1 MRPTMLVVLGVT
13 ATVVLGCG
21 SNSASPPATAT
32 DTQAAQGV
40 YQQLKDAGKVFD
52 CSTAYD
58 VITGDTGKADF
69 DVPALRDAAGAYRD
83 LNVKYADLLDKISFP
98 PAAQPIADEYRNAVS
113 AEIHDLDLLTAIS
126 APKNSFAF
134 IDKFSYNEAVLY
146 EAYDRLKESL
156 GHPMSQALRAMDL
169 FEVARQTAQK
179 DTQSISMLFDEAIT
193 HSDLQAA
200 KATNRIE
207 EESLQ
212 RYIDTMG
219 TIDFPDSFDA
229 RVDDLKTKIRASID
243 FDKRQVDVASTAQIV
258 KAPAEG
264 SPENQA
270 KVKAETALF
279 DDLQKLDKTQS
290 TEPAAEPPKC

>member
-1 MRPTMLVVLGVT
+1 MRASMLVVLGVT

-21 SNSASPPATAT
+21 TNPASPPATPT
-32 DTQAAQGV
+32 DTQAAQGA

-58 VITGDTGKADF
+58 VIMGDTGKAEF

-83 LNVKYADLLDKISFP
+83 INVKYADLLGKISFP
-98 PAAQPIADEYRNAVS
+98 PTAQPIADEYHRAVS
-113 AEIHDLDLLTAIS
+113 TETNDLDWLTAVS

-134 IDKFSYNEAVLY
+134 IDRWLYDEAVVY

-179 DTQSISMLFDEAIT
+179 DNQTISMLFEDAIA

-200 KATNRIE
+200 KAVNRIE
-207 EESLQ
+207 ENSLQ
-212 RYIDTMG
+212 RYIDTLG

-243 FDKRQVDVASTAQIV
+243 FDKRQVDVASAAEIV
-258 KAPAEG
+258 EAPAEG
-264 SPENQA
+264 SPESQA
-270 KVKAETALF
+270 KAKAETELF
-279 DDLQKLDKTQS
+279 DELQKLDKTQS
-290 TEPAAEPPKC
+290 TEPAADAKC

>member
-1 MRPTMLVVLGVT
+1 MLVVLGLT
-13 ATVVLGCG
+13 ATLVLGCG
-21 SNSASPPATAT
+21 SNPESPPATAAN
-32 DTQAAQGV
+32 TQAAQGA
-40 YQQLKDAGKVFD
+40 YQQLKDAAKVFD

-58 VITGDTGKADF
+58 VIMGDTGKADF
-69 DVPALRDAAGAYRD
+69 DVPALRDAARAYRD
-83 LNVKYADLLDKISFP
+83 LNVKYAGLLDKISFP
-98 PAAQPIADEYRNAVS
+98 PTAQPIAAEYHRAVS
-113 AEIHDLDLLTAIS
+113 TEIDDLDWLTAVS

-134 IDKFSYNEAVLY
+134 VDQLLYDEAVVY

-179 DTQSISMLFDEAIT
+179 DTQRISMLFDEAIA

-200 KATNRIE
+200 KAANRIE
-207 EESLQ
+207 EDALQ
-212 RYIDTMG
+212 RYIDTLG

-243 FDKRQVDVASTAQIV
+243 FDKRQVDVAGAAQIV

-264 SPENQA
+264 SQENQA
-270 KVKAETALF
+270 KVKAETDLF

-290 TEPAAEPPKC
+290 TEPAPDAPKC